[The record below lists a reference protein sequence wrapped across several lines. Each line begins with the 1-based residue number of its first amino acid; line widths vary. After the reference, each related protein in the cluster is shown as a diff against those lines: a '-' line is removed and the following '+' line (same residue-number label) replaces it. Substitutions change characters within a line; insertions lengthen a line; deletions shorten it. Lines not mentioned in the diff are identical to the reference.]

1 MSYIYEPCLKALHES
16 GCNSSTAV
24 LCRGLLLND
33 KTINYTTIATSTN
46 ESFHVN
52 INGSLTIVYNGTN
65 NRSIPSSMLAINIQ
79 QQKSNT
85 SVIVAIATGSP
96 NIPLDIKSDFLVCVW
111 NWYVFL
117 KDHRLNSILYIQVP
131 RRVSVIWFVS

>member
-65 NRSIPSSMLAINIQ
+65 N
-79 QQKSNT
+79 
-85 SVIVAIATGSP
+85 SVCVE
-96 NIPLDIKSDFLVCVW
+96 LVCIPQGPPAKFNIVHPSAQESQCDL
-111 NWYVFL
+111 VCI
-117 KDHRLNSILYIQVP
+117 LNLIYDQTVIFSLLHSI
-131 RRVSVIWFVS
+131 SD